1 MRMPFKDYV
10 ELLYRAYLE
19 DEEILQRLREKLQDT
34 DCLKRLDGDPEF
46 QDWDQVNPRDI
57 DPRKQ
62 SKSKYH
68 PHPLDLQQGVRVFES
83 SKHKAV
89 NKVREIIK
97 RRQTNELKNHQ
108 QNFRKQSEA
117 DPL

>member
-34 DCLKRLDGDPEF
+34 DYLKRLDGDPEF
-46 QDWDQVNPRDI
+46 QDWDQVNPRDL
-57 DPRKQ
+57 DPRKR
-62 SKSKYH
+62 SRSKYY
-68 PHPLDLQQGVRVFES
+68 PHPLDLQQGVRVFEG
-83 SKHKAV
+83 SKKAV
-89 NKVREIIK
+89 NKIREIIK
-97 RRQTNELKNHQ
+97 KRQKNDFKNYQ
-108 QNFRKQSEA
+108 QNFRKKSEA

>member
-34 DCLKRLDGDPEF
+34 DYLKRLDGNPEH
-46 QDWDQVNPRDI
+46 QDWNQVNPRDI

-62 SKSKYH
+62 SRSKYY
-68 PHPLDLQQGVRVFES
+68 PHRLDLQQAARVFES
-83 SKHKAV
+83 SKHKAM

-97 RRQTNELKNHQ
+97 MRQ
-108 QNFRKQSEA
+108 QNDFKN
-117 DPL
+117 

>member
-34 DCLKRLDGDPEF
+34 DYLKRLDGDPEF

-62 SKSKYH
+62 SRSKYH
-68 PHPLDLQQGVRVFES
+68 PHQLDLQQGVRVFES
-83 SKHKAV
+83 SKHKAM

-97 RRQTNELKNHQ
+97 RRQQNDFKSHQ

>member
-19 DEEILQRLREKLQDT
+19 DEEILQRLREKLQDA
-34 DCLKRLDGDPEF
+34 DYLKRLDGDPEY
-46 QDWDQVNPRDI
+46 QDWNQVNPRDI

-62 SKSKYH
+62 SRSKYH
-68 PHPLDLQQGVRVFES
+68 PHPLDLQQGMRVFES
-83 SKHKAV
+83 SKHKAM

-97 RRQTNELKNHQ
+97 RRKQNDFKNYQ
-108 QNFRKQSEA
+108 QNSRKQSEA
-117 DPL
+117 DSL

>member
-19 DEEILQRLREKLQDT
+19 DEKILQRLREKMQDA
-34 DCLKRLDGDPEF
+34 DYLKRLDGDPDF
-46 QDWDQVNPRDI
+46 QDWNQVNPRDI

-62 SKSKYH
+62 SRSKYY

-83 SKHKAV
+83 NKNKAMS
-89 NKVREIIK
+89 KVREIIK
-97 RRQTNELKNHQ
+97 RRQKNDFKNHQ
-108 QNFRKQSEA
+108 QDFREQPEA
-117 DPL
+117 DYC